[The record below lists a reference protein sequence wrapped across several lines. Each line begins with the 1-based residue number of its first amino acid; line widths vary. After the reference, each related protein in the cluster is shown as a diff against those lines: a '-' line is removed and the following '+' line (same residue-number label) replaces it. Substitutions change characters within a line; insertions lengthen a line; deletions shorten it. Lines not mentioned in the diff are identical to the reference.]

1 LTERQT
7 NGENYVTTVFSQ
19 EVLMEEFR
27 SCPTC
32 GYGRG
37 FHTSF
42 QKEGNRFRIIFI
54 CPECGSSFD
63 LGLIQS
69 ELKEI
74 SPVKGETY

>member
-1 LTERQT
+1 
-7 NGENYVTTVFSQ
+7 
-19 EVLMEEFR
+19 MEEFR
-27 SCPTC
+27 ICPDC

-42 QKEGNRFRIIFI
+42 QKEGDIFRIIFI

-63 LGLIQS
+63 LGLFQP

-74 SPVKGETY
+74 NPVKGETY